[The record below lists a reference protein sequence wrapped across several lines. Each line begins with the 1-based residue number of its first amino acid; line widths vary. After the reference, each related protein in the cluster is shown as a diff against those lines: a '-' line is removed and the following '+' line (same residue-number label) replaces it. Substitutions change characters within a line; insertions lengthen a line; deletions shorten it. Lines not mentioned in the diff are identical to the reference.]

1 MILGRPIQSFMVS
14 RVHPR
19 TKEFAQVLLSFK
31 ANSGSVRWAGDAIY
45 NVRLMGVTPKG
56 LEAQRVGFR
65 TAKAKSG
72 HEM

>member
-14 RVHPR
+14 RVHAR

-31 ANSGSVRWAGDAIY
+31 ANSGSVRDAIY
-45 NVRLMGVTPKG
+45 NARLMGVAPKG

>member
-1 MILGRPIQSFMVS
+1 M
-14 RVHPR
+14 
-19 TKEFAQVLLSFK
+19 LSFK